1 MKGPL
6 ARHGLFTGQAQESIA
21 ELMHVS
27 GACWILQLHV
37 DCFYLHYHPLLAGH
51 AFRSSSWSLTGV
63 VFYGSLNQSLM
74 QSWKTRLVCSRVF
87 ARPLLLM
94 CLDRVPALPLRKVQQ
109 SLTNFYAGRTSNLHF
124 TGPTTCDNW
133 SFLRLSQSLKAMWIV
148 WLDIEL
154 QVLLIKSIQKKKN
167 CLQRELT
174 KAPIARHFPAMFSVD
189 VCHR

>member
-109 SLTNFYAGRTSNLHF
+109 SLTNFYAGRANNLHF

-148 WLDIEL
+148 WLDIL
-154 QVLLIKSIQKKKN
+154 NYKYCSLKVYKRKK
-167 CLQRELT
+167 
-174 KAPIARHFPAMFSVD
+174 I
-189 VCHR
+189 VCKET